1 METKQ
6 RDPYFQAIRGI
17 CMCAVILIHCQAQG
31 HSVASEY
38 YQIVLRQII
47 NFAVA
52 TFVFMA
58 GFFARPY
65 KLSGGVYWNRL
76 KKLLIPYI
84 LWSIFYSVLSS
95 PVDFNPLRIIYQL
108 ITGRAQAQLYYIVV
122 LVELTLLTPLL
133 MRTVDNKKLSIVI
146 LSITPIYLL
155 ITSAY
160 RYYTGAEFSWM
171 GRDFCAWVIFYYFGM
186 LIKRYGW
193 KEINDKVLIGLYF
206 VALTVSIT
214 EGFIV
219 NYKLGMFSMAIGQI
233 NLTTMIYS
241 LAVISLIMNQ
251 WRKSS
256 AKLSLYNDKTNTLN
270 GKIPQALVY
279 IGDISFGIYFC
290 HTFVLRCVSFILRRV
305 GMMDIFPL
313 PLIQLIQFSLTLAGS
328 VIGIYMVQRI
338 DKKRKLCPYIGF

>member
-31 HSVASEY
+31 HSVAAEY

-58 GFFARPY
+58 GFFARPH
-65 KLSGGVYWNRL
+65 KLRGGYWNRL

-84 LWSIFYSVLSS
+84 LWSIFYSSLSS
-95 PVDFNPLRIIYQL
+95 PVDFNPIEIIHNL
-108 ITGRAQAQLYYIVV
+108 LTGKAQAQLYYILV

-133 MRTVDNKKLSIVI
+133 MKAVDNIKISVLI
-146 LSITPIYLL
+146 LSITPVYLL

-160 RYYTGAEFSWM
+160 RYYTRAELSWM
-171 GRDFCAWVIFYYFGM
+171 GRDFCAWIIFYYFGM
-186 LIKRYGW
+186 LVKRFGW
-193 KEINDKVLIGLYF
+193 KEINKKFLVRLYF
-206 VALTVSIT
+206 VALTISIT

-219 NYKLGMFSMAIGQI
+219 NYKLGMLSMAIGQI

-241 LAVISLIMNQ
+241 MAVISLIMNRC
-251 WRKSS
+251 RKSR
-256 AKLSLYNDKTNTLN
+256 ANLSLQNDKTNTLN

-290 HTFVLRCVSFILRRV
+290 HTFALRCVSFILRRV

-313 PLIQLIQFSLTLAGS
+313 PLIQLIQFSLTLVGS

>member
-1 METKQ
+1 
-6 RDPYFQAIRGI
+6 
-17 CMCAVILIHCQAQG
+17 MCAVILIHCQAEG
-31 HSVASEY
+31 HSVVAEY

-52 TFVFMA
+52 TFIFMA

-65 KLSGGVYWNRL
+65 NLNGGGYWNRL

-84 LWSIFYSVLSS
+84 LWSIFYSLLSS
-95 PVDFNPLRIIYQL
+95 PIGFNPIEIIHNL
-108 ITGRAQAQLYYIVV
+108 LTGKAQAQLYYILV
-122 LVELTLLTPLL
+122 LLELTLLTPLY
-133 MRTVDNKKLSIVI
+133 MKAVDNKKLSIFI
-146 LSITPIYLL
+146 LSITPIHLL
-155 ITSAY
+155 ATSGY
-160 RYYTGAEFSWM
+160 RYYTGSNLTWM
-171 GRDFCAWVIFYYFGM
+171 GRDFCAWVIFYYLGM
-186 LIKRYGW
+186 LVKHYGW
-193 KEINDKVLIGLYF
+193 KEINDKLLIGLYF
-206 VALTVSIT
+206 AALTISVT

-241 LAVISLIMNQ
+241 LAVISLIMNR

-256 AKLSLYNDKTNTLN
+256 ANLSSQNGKTNTLK
-270 GKIPQALVY
+270 GKILQALVY

-290 HTFVLRCVSFILRRV
+290 HTFVLRCVSFILRRI
-305 GMMDIFPL
+305 GIMDISPL

-328 VIGIYMVQRI
+328 VIGIYIVQRI